1 MCESNAYL
9 NKEDSQELLL
19 KDVGIIKP
27 LEEGKLFLENIFGEE
42 LTVKARIV
50 EINFQEHKIVL
61 E

>member
-9 NKEDSQELLL
+9 YKGNKQELLL
-19 KDVGIIKP
+19 KDVGILKP
-27 LEEGKLFLENIFGEE
+27 AEEGRLLLENIFGEQINI
-42 LTVKARIV
+42 KAKIV